1 MTSDVRDKE
10 PEASPTVRPIR
21 MVVAD
26 IAYDDVAVA
35 GREPCSVEAHVRGIN
50 GSSVAVDGVR
60 ISTAAAWSEVF
71 ARVLEG
77 LGAVELA
84 HPTTWG
90 VRRTEILR
98 QAAQPHCGQLVLTP
112 RAAVIAE
119 SHLGSSTQR
128 ALVIEVHSRIDIH
141 EMDRSAGSWDVVGTS
156 VATAE
161 TVALRL
167 GDIVDNRVE
176 AILVDGTDPAAVAEV
191 LRCCEV
197 HTVVGRVAA
206 VQRSLIH
213 RFGGATFPVD
223 EGIREPPTGGR
234 TPMRRRVAGAIAATA
249 AAVVTAVAV
258 IALTVGN
265 GREGVQAPADR
276 EAQLGRVA
284 VTVPAEWRESSEPA
298 AEGVVSRTTFAA
310 PGDDR
315 RIIVLQNTV
324 RNTSTLASVAGS
336 LRNRIGQRGDDV
348 VQEFSASTR
357 YAGREVISYREVPV
371 SGGPIRW
378 YLLVSAGLQVSV
390 GCQGGSAGETID
402 EQCRVAVGAVRI
414 GTP

>member
-1 MTSDVRDKE
+1 MTPDVRNE
-10 PEASPTVRPIR
+10 EAQAPPTVRSTR

-26 IAYDDVAVA
+26 LTYDEVEVA
-35 GREPCSVEAHVRGIN
+35 GREPCSVEALVHGIN
-50 GSSVAVDGVR
+50 ASSTSVDGVR
-60 ISTAAAWSEVF
+60 MSTEAAWSQVF
-71 ARVLEG
+71 ARALAG

-98 QAAQPHCGQLVLTP
+98 QAAQPHVDHLVLTP

-128 ALVIEVHSRIDIH
+128 ALVIEVHSRIDVH
-141 EMDRSAGSWDVVGTS
+141 EMDRSGGGWTVVGTYVTS
-156 VATAE
+156 AE
-161 TVALRL
+161 TVAARL
-167 GDIVDNRVE
+167 GELVDNRIE
-176 AILVDGTDPAAVAEV
+176 AILVDGVDPAIVAKI

-197 HTVVGRVAA
+197 NTVVGRVAA

-213 RFGGATFPVD
+213 RFGGSPLPAGED
-223 EGIREPPTGGR
+223 IREPPTGGR
-234 TPMRRRVAGAIAATA
+234 TPMRRRVAGVVAAA
-249 AAVVTAVAV
+249 AAVVIAVVV
-258 IALTVGN
+258 IALIVDN
-265 GREGVQAPADR
+265 QRAGVPPPADR

-298 AEGVVSRTTFAA
+298 AEGIVSRTTFAA

-390 GCQGGSAGETID
+390 GCQSGSAGETID

>member
-1 MTSDVRDKE
+1 MTPDVRDKE
-10 PEASPTVRPIR
+10 PAASPTVRPIR

-26 IAYDDVAVA
+26 IAYDDVVVA
-35 GREPCSVEAHVRGIN
+35 GREPCSVKALVRGIN

-71 ARVLEG
+71 ARALEG

-98 QAAQPHCGQLVLTP
+98 QAAQPHCGHLVLTP
-112 RAAVIAE
+112 RASVIAE

-141 EMDRSAGSWDVVGTS
+141 EMDRSAGSWTVVGTS

-213 RFGGATFPVD
+213 RFGGAALPVD
-223 EGIREPPTGGR
+223 EGIREPPTDGR
-234 TPMRRRVAGAIAATA
+234 TPVRRRVAGAVAATA
-249 AAVVTAVAV
+249 AVVIAVVV
-258 IALTVGN
+258 IALMVDN
-265 GREGVQAPADR
+265 GRAGVPPPADR

-284 VTVPAEWRESSEPA
+284 VTVPVEWRESSEPA

-414 GTP
+414 GAP

>member
-1 MTSDVRDKE
+1 MTPDVRDRD

-26 IAYDDVAVA
+26 IAYDDVVVA
-35 GREPCSVEAHVRGIN
+35 GREPCSVEALVRGIN

-60 ISTAAAWSEVF
+60 ISTAGAWSQVF
-71 ARVLEG
+71 ARALEG
-77 LGAVELA
+77 FGAVELA

-90 VRRTEILR
+90 ARRTEILR
-98 QAAQPHCGQLVLTP
+98 QAAQPHVGHLVLTP

-141 EMDRSAGSWDVVGTS
+141 EMDRSAGGWNVVGTS

-167 GDIVDNRVE
+167 GDVVDNRVE
-176 AILVDGTDPAAVAEV
+176 AILVDGTDPAAVAEIV
-191 LRCCEV
+191 RCCEV
-197 HTVVGRVAA
+197 RTVVGRVAA

-213 RFGGATFPVD
+213 RFGGAALPVD
-223 EGIREPPTGGR
+223 EGIREPPTDGR

-249 AAVVTAVAV
+249 AVVIAVVVVALMV
-258 IALTVGN
+258 DN
-265 GREGVQAPADR
+265 GREGVAPPADR

>member
-1 MTSDVRDKE
+1 M
-10 PEASPTVRPIR
+10 
-21 MVVAD
+21 
-26 IAYDDVAVA
+26 
-35 GREPCSVEAHVRGIN
+35 
-50 GSSVAVDGVR
+50 
-60 ISTAAAWSEVF
+60 F
-71 ARVLEG
+71 ARALEG

-141 EMDRSAGSWDVVGTS
+141 EMDRSAGGWNVVETS

-161 TVALRL
+161 TVASRL
-167 GDIVDNRVE
+167 SGVVDNRIE
-176 AILVDGTDPAAVAEV
+176 AILVDGTDPEAVAEI
-191 LRCCEV
+191 LRCCDV

-206 VQRSLIH
+206 VHRSLIH
-213 RFGGATFPVD
+213 RFGGSALPVD
-223 EGIREPPTGGR
+223 EGIGEPATDSPA
-234 TPMRRRVAGAIAATA
+234 PMRRRVAGALAAT
-249 AAVVTAVAV
+249 AAVVTAVVAV
-258 IALTVGN
+258 TLLFDN
-265 GREGVQAPADR
+265 GRAGVPPTADH

-284 VTVPAEWRESSEPA
+284 VTVPAEWRESAEPA

-390 GCQGGSAGETID
+390 GCQGGSAGEAID
-402 EQCRVAVGAVRI
+402 QQCRVAVGAVRI